1 MIVHHAGRLHE
12 GVHNGWA
19 DKGETGSLQSF
30 RHGLGFCGCGRYFG
44 EGAPMVLD
52 RFIANKRPE
61 EITETDTL
69 FPQIQITPGILDDRP
84 NL

>member
-1 MIVHHAGRLHE
+1 
-12 GVHNGWA
+12 
-19 DKGETGSLQSF
+19 
-30 RHGLGFCGCGRYFG
+30 
-44 EGAPMVLD
+44 MVLD

-84 NL
+84 DL